1 MGFKKGNQNIDS
13 VFYGTDYVERM
24 YLGGGEPF
32 FQASYLDFYKTNFFS
47 IGLGQE
53 KRQIDN
59 PMGDGAISYIKTEWS
74 SQYGYQLE
82 VNVPK
87 EKEQLYLSAAE
98 FVNKKIDTYMDTY
111 VRIPLPQ
118 KSTQEILLMAILDI
132 AISSIERKQS
142 NENRSFLG
150 KIKDILK

>member
-1 MGFKKGNQNIDS
+1 MTKELNKLS
-13 VFYGTDYVERM
+13 VSVYGHE
-24 YLGGGEPF
+24 F
-32 FQASYLDFYKTNFFS
+32 
-47 IGLGQE
+47 
-53 KRQIDN
+53 
-59 PMGDGAISYIKTEWS
+59 
-74 SQYGYQLE
+74 E
-82 VNVPK
+82 VHVPK
-87 EKEQLYLSAAE
+87 EKKQLYLSAAE
-98 FVNKKIDTYMDTY
+98 YVNKKIDTYMDAY

>member
-1 MGFKKGNQNIDS
+1 MTKELNKLS
-13 VFYGTDYVERM
+13 VSVYGHE
-24 YLGGGEPF
+24 F
-32 FQASYLDFYKTNFFS
+32 
-47 IGLGQE
+47 
-53 KRQIDN
+53 
-59 PMGDGAISYIKTEWS
+59 
-74 SQYGYQLE
+74 E
-82 VNVPK
+82 VHVPK

-98 FVNKKIDTYMDTY
+98 YVNKKIDTYMDAY

-118 KSTQEILLMAILDI
+118 KSTQEILLMAMLDI

>member
-1 MGFKKGNQNIDS
+1 MTKELNKLS
-13 VFYGTDYVERM
+13 VSVYGHE
-24 YLGGGEPF
+24 F
-32 FQASYLDFYKTNFFS
+32 
-47 IGLGQE
+47 
-53 KRQIDN
+53 
-59 PMGDGAISYIKTEWS
+59 
-74 SQYGYQLE
+74 E
-82 VNVPK
+82 VHVPK

-98 FVNKKIDTYMDTY
+98 YVNKKIDTYMDAY

-142 NENRSFLG
+142 NENSSFLG